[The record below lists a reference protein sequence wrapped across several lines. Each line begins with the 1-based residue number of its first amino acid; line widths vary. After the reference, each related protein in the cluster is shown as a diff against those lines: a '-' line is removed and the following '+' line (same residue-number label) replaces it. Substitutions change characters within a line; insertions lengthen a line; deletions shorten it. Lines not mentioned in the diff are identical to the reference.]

1 MQTNFIKQLRKL
13 SLLLLFVLVIGLTIR
28 LPIARAGDQHQ
39 TIPTA
44 PPTTAIIPT
53 SSNTQ
58 TPINPTATG
67 IYPTFSST
75 QTPTETSQSTL
86 VLASQTAL
94 PATAS
99 VTGTIFG
106 TLTATEQAAQGT
118 LPILSVTRTPGAGS
132 QASPTP
138 SGSQTTPDTA
148 TLVSLGVFV
157 CLGSGIILFFVVA
170 IRRYY
175 SSRRK

>member
-1 MQTNFIKQLRKL
+1 MKHLLKFSLP
-13 SLLLLFVLVIGLTIR
+13 LLLVLVIWLTIR

-53 SSNTQ
+53 SSKTQ

-67 IYPTFSST
+67 IYPTISST
-75 QTPTETSQSTL
+75 PTIPAQSTL
-86 VLASQTAL
+86 ALASQTAV

-99 VTGTIFG
+99 VTGT
-106 TLTATEQAAQGT
+106 TLAI
-118 LPILSVTRTPGAGS
+118 LPILSVTSTPSAGS

-138 SGSQTTPDTA
+138 TGGQTTPDTA
-148 TLVSLGVFV
+148 TLVSLGILV
-157 CLGSGIILFFVVA
+157 CLGSGIILFFIVA
-170 IRRYY
+170 FRRYY
-175 SSRRK
+175 RSRRK

>member
-1 MQTNFIKQLRKL
+1 MKHLLKFSLP
-13 SLLLLFVLVIGLTIR
+13 LLLVLVIWLTIR

-53 SSNTQ
+53 SSKTQ
-58 TPINPTATG
+58 TPINPPATG
-67 IYPTFSST
+67 IYPTISST
-75 QTPTETSQSTL
+75 PTIPSQSTL
-86 VLASQTAL
+86 ALASQTAV

-99 VTGTIFG
+99 VTAT
-106 TLTATEQAAQGT
+106 TLAT
-118 LPILSVTRTPGAGS
+118 LPILSITPTPLAEF

-138 SGSQTTPDTA
+138 TGGQTTPDAA
-148 TLVSLGVFV
+148 TFVPLGILV
-157 CLGSGIILFFVVA
+157 CLGSGIILFFIVA

-175 SSRRK
+175 RSRRK